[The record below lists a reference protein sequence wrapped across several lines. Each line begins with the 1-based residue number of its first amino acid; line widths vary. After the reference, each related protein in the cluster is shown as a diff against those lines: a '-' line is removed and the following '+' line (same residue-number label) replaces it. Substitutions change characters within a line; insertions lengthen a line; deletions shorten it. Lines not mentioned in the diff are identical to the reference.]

1 MYITITLEAYG
12 QKADIRIDPEQKI
25 SMGLI
30 VLRESGKFSGGETPA
45 YYRSKQV
52 EKLVSAY
59 KTFNDEAIYDG
70 DVLTAL

>member
-1 MYITITLEAYG
+1 
-12 QKADIRIDPEQKI
+12 
-25 SMGLI
+25 MGLI